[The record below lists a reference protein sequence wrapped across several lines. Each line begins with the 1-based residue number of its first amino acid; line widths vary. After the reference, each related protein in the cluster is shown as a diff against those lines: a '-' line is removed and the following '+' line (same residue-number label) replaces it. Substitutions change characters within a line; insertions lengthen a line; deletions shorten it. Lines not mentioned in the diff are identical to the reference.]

1 MNQNKALGIAYKAH
15 IGQLDKGGSPYIL
28 HPVRVA
34 LHCQTE
40 DEKIV
45 ALLHDVVEDT
55 SITFEDLKTEGL
67 DDRLLEA
74 LKKRVKIIKRLL
86 NVSLLIVWLQRL
98 KYKTWKIIWM

>member
-1 MNQNKALGIAYKAH
+1 MNQNKALEIAYKAH
-15 IGQLDKGGSPYIL
+15 IGQLDKGGSSYIL

-55 SITFEDLKTEGL
+55 SITFEDLKTEWNTTAGRKPGL
-67 DDRLLEA
+67 FR
-74 LKKRVKIIKRLL
+74 
-86 NVSLLIVWLQRL
+86 SLGGRTCDAHHR
-98 KYKTWKIIWM
+98 Y